1 MSSRVFQPW
10 LFYQQHLL
18 CFFAALTLSCSI
30 AALDLSETLVNYI
43 ESRFGSSAAQR
54 LFDWE
59 TLANSHHQA
68 PNSEKLELVNRF
80 FNKAKFVPDSKQW
93 NSEDY
98 WATPVELL
106 AVNAGDCEDYSIA
119 KYFTLKEM
127 GIAEDKLKITYVK
140 ALKLNQAHMV
150 LAYYETPDAEPLIL
164 DNLVAE
170 IRPASERQDLVPVYS
185 FNGEGL
191 WLARFKDSKN
201 KRIGGSDKLQNWM
214 DMLTRQR
221 KLIK

>member
-1 MSSRVFQPW
+1 MTSRFPATWYYDQKI
-10 LFYQQHLL
+10 
-18 CFFAALTLSCSI
+18 LTLCCAIFLGSSSLW
-30 AALDLSETLVNYI
+30 ALELSQTLVNYI
-43 ESRFGSSAAQR
+43 QSRFGDAAAQR

-59 TLANSHHQA
+59 KLANSHHQEA
-68 PNSEKLELVNRF
+68 SSFKLEKVNRF
-80 FNKAKFVPDSKQW
+80 FNQAKFVSDDEQW

-127 GIAEDKLKITYVK
+127 GIPEEKLKITYVK

-150 LAYYETPDAEPLIL
+150 LAYYESPDAEPLIL
-164 DNLVAE
+164 DNLIPE
-170 IRPASERQDLVPVYS
+170 IRPASERNDLVPVYS

-191 WLARFKDSKN
+191 WLSRYKDTKN
-201 KRIGGSDKLQNWM
+201 KRIGSSDKLDNWM

-221 KLIK
+221 KLIQ

>member
-1 MSSRVFQPW
+1 MNSGFSKDWFV
-10 LFYQQHLL
+10 YQRAFLL
-18 CFFAALTLSCSI
+18 CFAITSSSLVALELSQ
-30 AALDLSETLVNYI
+30 TLVNYI
-43 ESRFGSSAAQR
+43 QSRFGDSAAQR

-59 TLANSHHQA
+59 ALANSHHQA
-68 PNSEKLELVNRF
+68 ETAFKLERVNHF
-80 FNKAKFVPDSKQW
+80 FNRARFVPDQEQW

-127 GIAEDKLKITYVK
+127 GVPEEKLKITYVK

-150 LAYYETPDAEPLIL
+150 LAYYETPDSEPLIL
-164 DNLVAE
+164 DNL
-170 IRPASERQDLVPVYS
+170 IPDIKPASERDDLVPVYS

-191 WLARFKDSKN
+191 WLARYKDSKN
-201 KRIGGSDKLQNWM
+201 KRIGSSDKLENWM